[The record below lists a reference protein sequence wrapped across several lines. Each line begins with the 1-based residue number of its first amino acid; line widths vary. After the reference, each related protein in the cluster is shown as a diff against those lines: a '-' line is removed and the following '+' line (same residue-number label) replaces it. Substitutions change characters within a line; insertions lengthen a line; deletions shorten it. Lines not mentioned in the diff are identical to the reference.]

1 MKTDH
6 PDDRGSADAASEDL
20 RSADF
25 LPVDDGPE
33 RDDARTRRA
42 LRLVERAERRCRLFE
57 LRSIERL
64 LERADALAGSDASL
78 QPRILSVRVMLARIE
93 ARYDDAMRHA
103 KRAAELW
110 KARGD
115 VVAQIDLRIEVAR
128 ILMAVGSSEDALRE
142 GLAALEEAEGLEART
157 LRLQRVAEATR
168 VLGTVYINVGQ
179 FERSIAFCE
188 RAAEGARLIGDVVLE
203 GSLLDLIGCSYGTMA
218 HRATTDGEHARAGE
232 LLEQALHHSRQG
244 MLLARQGGNRR
255 NEATALANLAESLVH
270 AGRPEEALTLMET
283 WSSEPIDDIP
293 HVAAHHLDTHGTI
306 CMALGRYDEAVAL
319 FEEAFRKSAVSNM
332 ALVACEH
339 LAEACERA
347 GDLRAAL
354 TYFKRFHAL
363 FRQMTSDAAQR
374 SASVA
379 AVHLETQ
386 QARANADRHRTI
398 AEGLLRSNEN
408 LMRRADDLMR
418 LSDHDP
424 LTGLANRR
432 LMERLLEERVGDCG
446 IVMIDVDRFKTIN
459 DEWSHLVGDAV
470 LRQVAESIRH
480 GCRDADTPV
489 RYGGDEFAIV
499 LKDGDERST
508 LAAGERVRA
517 AVEAFDWSVVAA
529 GLRVSVSVGCASMGV
544 GRSASDTMILA
555 DRCLYEAKRGG
566 RNRVV
571 GGPGEARH

>member
-1 MKTDH
+1 MKIDF
-6 PDDRGSADAASEDL
+6 PDDRPADPL
-20 RSADF
+20 T
-25 LPVDDGPE
+25 VDDAP
-33 RDDARTRRA
+33 RHDDARTRRA
-42 LRLVERAERRCRLFE
+42 LRLIERAERRCRLFE

-64 LERADALAGSDASL
+64 LERADALAGSDARL
-78 QPRILSVRVMLARIE
+78 QPRILTVRAMLARME

-110 KARGD
+110 KTTGD

-128 ILMAVGSSEDALRE
+128 ILKAVGNSEDALRE
-142 GLAALEEAEGLEART
+142 GLAALEEAEALEAQT
-157 LRLQRVAEATR
+157 LRLQRVAEAIH
-168 VLGTVYINVGQ
+168 VLGAVYINVGQ

-188 RAAEGARLIGDVVLE
+188 RAAESARVIGDVVLE

-218 HRATTDGEHARAGE
+218 HRATTNGEPARAAE

-244 MLLARQGGNRR
+244 MLLARQGGSRR

-283 WSSEPIDDIP
+283 WSSEPVDDIP

-319 FEEAFRKSAVSNM
+319 FDEALRKSSVSNM

-363 FRQMTSDAAQR
+363 FKQVTSDAAQR

-386 QARANADRHRTI
+386 QAQANADRQRTI

-432 LMERLLEERVGDCG
+432 QMERLLDERVGDCG
-446 IVMIDVDRFKTIN
+446 IVMIDVDHFKTIN
-459 DEWSHLVGDAV
+459 DEWSHLVGDTV

-480 GCRDADTPV
+480 CCRDADTPV
-489 RYGGDEFAIV
+489 RYGGDEFAILLQV
-499 LKDGDERST
+499 GDERST
-508 LAAGERVRA
+508 FAAGERVRA
-517 AVEAFDWSVVAA
+517 AIETFDWSVVAA
-529 GLRVSVSVGCASMGV
+529 GLQVSVSVGCASMGV
-544 GRSASDTMILA
+544 GRSASDTMVLA
-555 DRCLYEAKRGG
+555 DRRLYDAKRAG

-571 GGPGEARH
+571 GGPGEAAH